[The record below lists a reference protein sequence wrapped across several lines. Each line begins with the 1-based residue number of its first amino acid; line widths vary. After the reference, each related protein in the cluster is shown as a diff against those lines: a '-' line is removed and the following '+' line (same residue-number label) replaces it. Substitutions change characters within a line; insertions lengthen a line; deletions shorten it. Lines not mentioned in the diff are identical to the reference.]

1 MAKNNSYLEKLE
13 RIGNKLPDPAVLF
26 VVMGILILILSFI
39 GGSLGW
45 SVVNPATGETVKVVN
60 LLSYSGIR
68 DIINKMLTNL
78 LGFSPIASVI
88 TIMIG
93 IGVAEGTGMLKALLT
108 ISVSKLPRNIVILAL
123 IFIGINSNIASDSG
137 FIILPPLAAL
147 IFISMGQHP
156 FIGIAAVY
164 AAVAAGF
171 NASIFLCTGDVLLAG
186 ITETAA
192 KIIDKNITINP
203 AVNYYFMA
211 ISCFPLTLVGTFV
224 TNKFIIPRYKDMS
237 DVELGNERLNELT
250 DLEIKGLKRAGIA
263 FLILVAIIIIGI
275 LPNGVLR
282 DPSGTIIPSPLINGT
297 VFFVTILFL
306 IPSIVYGKTVGNIK
320 KDSDA
325 VRMAANGISSIS
337 SFLVL
342 AFVASQFISWFGWSN
357 LGIFIAING
366 AEFLKSIGLTSIPL
380 AVCVVLLCSIINIF
394 MGSQVAKWALVSSVF
409 VPMLMLLGFEPAL
422 TQVLYRIGDSVTN
435 PISPL
440 FQFFPIILSYLKKYN
455 KDAGIGTAFTLM
467 LPYSISFL
475 ITWIIML
482 VIWILLNIPLGP
494 EGYIWMR

>member
-123 IFIGINSNIASDSG
+123 IFI
-137 FIILPPLAAL
+137 
-147 IFISMGQHP
+147 SMGQHP

-171 NASIFLCTGDVLLAG
+171 HASIFLCTGDVLLAG